1 MIWIGSSRS
10 PEVKQGDV
18 TGHEHPRE
26 RLRNKK
32 TLGPYFL
39 VVFCK
44 PMAYSLV
51 MCSGRKVGEGE
62 EGGCSGVFGNRGVTS
77 FGLVQVGVRRW

>member
-62 EGGCSGVFGNRGVTS
+62 EGGGGVQGFSGTGGLRPLVS
-77 FGLVQVGVRRW
+77 FR